1 MKTEM
6 LSELSA
12 ATTKIGNKRSA
23 AENSLAAAEQAEREL
38 GEAAEAAIRFMVE
51 RARLLRDVQ
60 WIREGAEPITATAA
74 GDAIAEFLAASVSDY
89 NTGPRQRWFEAVRKF
104 SAQQLL
110 EKHAAPIIERI
121 QKQADDAERELVQLC
136 QKHEFDR
143 QVIRKHAFSRRP
155 ELNNFLS

>member
-1 MKTEM
+1 MTTEM

-12 ATTKIGNKRSA
+12 ASTKIESKRASA
-23 AENSLAAAEQAEREL
+23 QNSLAAAEQAEAEL
-38 GEAAEAAIRFMVE
+38 AEAAEAAIRVMIE
-51 RARLLRDVQ
+51 RARLLRDVA

-143 QVIRKHAFSRRP
+143 AAIKRHAFSRRP